1 MTSGLIFVILVLYVH
16 SHTVCH
22 DKKINFMKTRFSV
35 TLLIL
40 TLVISNGFSQEK
52 TKKEL
57 KEEKKIEK
65 QKQIE
70 TMVNDTDF
78 VFVAR
83 TALPTG
89 MRSVNL
95 ATNPNYVKFKPDL
108 IDSYMPYFGRAYSSV
123 GYGNDTGLKFTGKP
137 EEFKI
142 TKTKKAFQ
150 INTVV
155 SSPSDKFSLSL
166 SVGFEG
172 SSSLTITSNNRS
184 TISYQG
190 EISAPEKP
198 QEKK

>member
-1 MTSGLIFVILVLYVH
+1 
-16 SHTVCH
+16 
-22 DKKINFMKTRFSV
+22 MKTRFSIIV
-35 TLLIL
+35 LIL
-40 TLVISNGFSQEK
+40 AVVITNGFSQEK

-65 QKQIE
+65 QKQVE
-70 TMVNDTDF
+70 AMVNDTNF

-95 ATNPNYVKFKPDL
+95 TTNQNYVKYQPDL
-108 IDSYMPYFGRAYSSV
+108 IDSYMPFFGKAYSGI
-123 GYGNDTGLKFTGKP
+123 GYGADTGLKFQGKP
-137 EEFKI
+137 EEFKVE
-142 TKTKKAFQ
+142 KTKKAFQ
-150 INTVV
+150 IDAVV
-155 SSPSDKFSLSL
+155 KGTTDNFRLSL

-172 SSSLTITSNNRS
+172 SASLTITSNNRS

-198 QEKK
+198 AEKK

>member
-1 MTSGLIFVILVLYVH
+1 MFIFKQFVII
-16 SHTVCH
+16 
-22 DKKINFMKTRFSV
+22 KICFMKTKFSV
-35 TLLIL
+35 LMLIL
-40 TLVISNGFSQEK
+40 SFVFASGFSQEK

-70 TMVNDTDF
+70 KMVSDTDF

-89 MRSVNL
+89 MKSVNL
-95 ATNPNYVKFKPDL
+95 TSNPNYVKFKPDL
-108 IDSYMPYFGRAYSSV
+108 IDSYMPYFGRAYTSV
-123 GYGNDTGLKFTGKP
+123 GYGSDTGLKFKGKP
-137 EEFKI
+137 DEFKI
-142 TKTKKAFQ
+142 SKTKKAFQ
-150 INTVV
+150 INATV
-155 SSPSDKFSLSL
+155 SSPADKFSLSL

-172 SSSLTITSNNRS
+172 SASLSITSNNRS

-198 QEKK
+198 VE

>member
-1 MTSGLIFVILVLYVH
+1 
-16 SHTVCH
+16 
-22 DKKINFMKTRFSV
+22 MKTRFSIIV
-35 TLLIL
+35 LIL
-40 TLVISNGFSQEK
+40 SVVITNGFSQEK

-65 QKQIE
+65 QKQVE
-70 TMVNDTDF
+70 AMVNDTNF

-95 ATNPNYVKFKPDL
+95 TTNQNYVKYQPDL
-108 IDSYMPYFGRAYSSV
+108 IDSYMPFFGKAYSGI
-123 GYGNDTGLKFTGKP
+123 GYGADTGLKFQGKP
-137 EEFKI
+137 EEFKVE
-142 TKTKKAFQ
+142 KTKKAFQ
-150 INTVV
+150 IDAVV
-155 SSPSDKFSLSL
+155 KGTTDNFKLSL

-172 SSSLTITSNNRS
+172 SASLTITSNNRS

-198 QEKK
+198 EQK

>member
-1 MTSGLIFVILVLYVH
+1 
-16 SHTVCH
+16 
-22 DKKINFMKTRFSV
+22 MKTRFSIIV
-35 TLLIL
+35 LIL
-40 TLVISNGFSQEK
+40 AVVITNGFSQEK

-65 QKQIE
+65 QKQVE
-70 TMVNDTDF
+70 AMVNDTNF

-95 ATNPNYVKFKPDL
+95 TTNQNYVKYQPDL
-108 IDSYMPYFGRAYSSV
+108 IDSYMPFFGKAYSGI
-123 GYGNDTGLKFTGKP
+123 GYGADTGLKFQGKP
-137 EEFKI
+137 EEFKVE
-142 TKTKKAFQ
+142 KTKKAFQ
-150 INTVV
+150 IDAVV
-155 SSPSDKFSLSL
+155 KGTTDNFKLSL

-172 SSSLTITSNNRS
+172 SASLTITSNSRS

-198 QEKK
+198 AEKK

>member
-1 MTSGLIFVILVLYVH
+1 
-16 SHTVCH
+16 
-22 DKKINFMKTRFSV
+22 MKTRFSAS
-35 TLLIL
+35 LLIL

>member
-1 MTSGLIFVILVLYVH
+1 
-16 SHTVCH
+16 
-22 DKKINFMKTRFSV
+22 MKTRSSLV
-35 TLLIL
+35 VLIL
-40 TLVISNGFSQEK
+40 AVVITNGYSQEK

-65 QKQIE
+65 QKQIAAL
-70 TMVNDTDF
+70 VNDTNF

-95 ATNPNYVKFKPDL
+95 TTNTNYVKFHPRL
-108 IDSYMPYFGRAYSSV
+108 IDSYMPFFGKAYSGV
-123 GYGNDTGLKFTGKP
+123 GYGSDTGLKFTGKP

-142 TKTKKAFQ
+142 VKSSKAFQ
-150 INTVV
+150 IDAVV
-155 SSPSDKFSLSL
+155 KGTTDNFKLSL

-172 SSSLTITSNNRS
+172 SASLTITSNNRS

-198 QEKK
+198 AEKK

>member
-1 MTSGLIFVILVLYVH
+1 
-16 SHTVCH
+16 
-22 DKKINFMKTRFSV
+22 MKTRFSIIV
-35 TLLIL
+35 LIL
-40 TLVISNGFSQEK
+40 AVVITNGFSQEK

-65 QKQIE
+65 QKQVE
-70 TMVNDTDF
+70 AMVNDTNF

-95 ATNPNYVKFKPDL
+95 TTNQNYVKYQPDL
-108 IDSYMPYFGRAYSSV
+108 IDSYMPFFGKAYSGI
-123 GYGNDTGLKFTGKP
+123 GYGADTGLKFQGKP
-137 EEFKI
+137 EEFKVE
-142 TKTKKAFQ
+142 KTKKAFQ
-150 INTVV
+150 IDAVV
-155 SSPSDKFSLSL
+155 KGTTDNFKLSL

-172 SSSLTITSNNRS
+172 SASLTITSNNRS

-198 QEKK
+198 AEKK